1 MQRQLWQRHSRESG
15 NPLDGYRWIPT
26 VVYPREDGGQDDGLV
41 WEDDS
46 YGYLFIKDQYRVSV
60 FAAAT
65 RPSRSSNTG
74 QSS

>member
-15 NPLDGYRWIPT
+15 NPLDGYRWIPA

-41 WEDDS
+41 WEDGS
-46 YGYLFIKDQYRVSV
+46 YEYLFINAQYRVSV

-65 RPSRSSNTG
+65 RPSR
-74 QSS
+74 